1 MERAEGGDRAGERL
15 REWTGSRIMSFAVT
29 ERSAPSD
36 AERGQV
42 DSALS
47 PNVVAGHLREAFPSP
62 DSVRETCRI
71 VDAKY
76 EPGVQCKIL
85 YQLGERFV
93 LGILRW
99 SADDGSRLDGGRRID
114 PLGMD
119 AFAFP
124 DDPWIPGLAR
134 AFEPGAMERIVV
146 EALPELAS
154 GTARLLRTRTTLV
167 RYRPGRRCT
176 VLVHA
181 WLRDATS
188 GEISARTLYGKLYH
202 DAAKAAS
209 VFEEMRNLHD
219 NASLRASGYLVAR
232 PVAWLPSLRL
242 LFQEPLVGRP
252 LESLLLGRAAH
263 AGDRSHAVRRVA
275 EALAALHESGLSTD
289 RVRPVARSLERMGG
303 WARGVEAIAPALGR
317 EMIDVADAL
326 GEAVPQEGGP
336 DHWSLVHGDCKPSQ
350 FLIEPRS
357 VSLLDFDHCGMAD
370 PISDVGNFLASL
382 RQLAVR
388 HELRPR
394 SLRSAPDRS
403 GWMRDLE
410 RSFLGAYF
418 AARGIPPTVG
428 RARWYG
434 AAALLRK
441 SYRGFQRSGRS
452 PLPHAMVR
460 EAGKFL
466 EERWP

>member
-1 MERAEGGDRAGERL
+1 
-15 REWTGSRIMSFAVT
+15 MSFAVT

-36 AERGQV
+36 AEKGQL
-42 DSALS
+42 DSALR
-47 PNVVAGHLREAFPSP
+47 PRVVAGHLREAFPSP
-62 DSVRETCRI
+62 DSVPETCRI

-99 SADDGSRLDGGRRID
+99 SADDGSELDGGRWID
-114 PLGMD
+114 PLGMN

-124 DDPWIPGLAR
+124 HDPWIPGLAR
-134 AFEPGAMERIVV
+134 AFGPGAMERILV

-154 GTARLLRTRTTLV
+154 GTTRLLRTRTTLV

-176 VLVHA
+176 MLVHA
-181 WLRDATS
+181 RLRDSTS
-188 GEISARTLYGKLYH
+188 GEISSRMLYGKLYH
-202 DAAKAAS
+202 DAKKAAS
-209 VFEEMRNLHD
+209 VFEEMRRLHE
-219 NASLRASGYLVAR
+219 NHSLRASGCLVAR
-232 PVAWLPSLRL
+232 PVASLPSLRMV
-242 LFQEPLVGRP
+242 FQEPLIGRP
-252 LESLLLGRAAH
+252 LEFLLLGRAAR
-263 AGDRSHAVRRVA
+263 AVDRSDGVRRAA
-275 EALAALHESGLSTD
+275 EALAALHRSGLSTD
-289 RVRPVARSLERMGG
+289 RIRPVARSLERMGD
-303 WARGVEAIAPALGR
+303 WARGVEAIAPTLGR
-317 EMIDVADAL
+317 EMTKVADAL
-326 GEAVPQEGGP
+326 CEAVPQEGGP

-350 FLIEPRS
+350 FLVGPRS

-382 RQLAVR
+382 RQLALR

-403 GWMRDLE
+403 GSMRDLE
-410 RSFLGAYF
+410 RSFLAAYS

-428 RARWYG
+428 RARWYA

-460 EAGKFL
+460 EAGNFL